1 MPSQPAPGHP
11 TSSRKLTD
19 LASLRFLPDEWELL
33 TSLPA
38 QVVIAAT
45 AVAADGEVS
54 AHDRGARE
62 LAPRAHDA
70 RQTVAEGLA
79 GLDAIAAGRAFDS
92 DLVRAVVAAIY
103 AENDGRSPGSGR
115 PQPAAFDG
123 TDPIR
128 QPEAAGPAAHEHR
141 RPAEVLASCR
151 SVATVLNA
159 RADPAD
165 SAAYRQW
172 LQSIA
177 ARVCEAASSGG
188 LLGLGGDLL
197 SDAEREF
204 LDELGGALGLT

>member
-11 TSSRKLTD
+11 TSSRKLAD
-19 LASLRFLPDEWELL
+19 LASINFLPAEWELL
-33 TSLPA
+33 TRLPA
-38 QVVIAAT
+38 RVVIAAT

-54 AHDRGARE
+54 AQDRGARG
-62 LAPRAHDA
+62 LASRAPDA

-103 AENDGRSPGSGR
+103 AENDGRSPDSGR
-115 PQPAAFDG
+115 PQLAAFDG
-123 TDPIR
+123 VDPIR
-128 QPEAAGPAAHEHR
+128 QAAAPVAQEDR
-141 RPAEVLASCR
+141 RPAEVLVSCR
-151 SVATVLNA
+151 SVTAVLNA

-188 LLGLGGDLL
+188 LLGPGGDLL
-197 SDAEREF
+197 SDPEREF
-204 LDELGGALGLT
+204 LDELGSALGLT

>member
-19 LASLRFLPDEWELL
+19 LASLNFLPDEWELL

-45 AVAADGEVS
+45 SVADGKFSV
-54 AHDRGARE
+54 HDRGARE
-62 LAPRAHDA
+62 LTARVHDA

-103 AENDGRSPGSGR
+103 AENDGRSAGSGR
-115 PQPAAFDG
+115 SHLAAFDG
-123 TDPIR
+123 VDPVR
-128 QPEAAGPAAHEHR
+128 QARAATPAAQAHR
-141 RPAEVLASCR
+141 RPAGVLASCR
-151 SVATVLNA
+151 SVTAVLST

-204 LDELGGALGLT
+204 LDELGSALGLT

>member
-19 LASLRFLPDEWELL
+19 LASLNFLPGEWEVL
-33 TSLPA
+33 TGLPA

-45 AVAADGEVS
+45 AVADGEFS
-54 AHDRGARE
+54 LHDHGVRE
-62 LAPRAHDA
+62 LTPRVHDA

-103 AENDGRSPGSGR
+103 AENDGRSTGDGR
-115 PQPAAFDG
+115 SHLAAFDG
-123 TDPIR
+123 VDPIR
-128 QPEAAGPAAHEHR
+128 QARAAAPAAHDHR

-151 SVATVLNA
+151 SVTAVLSA

-177 ARVCEAASSGG
+177 ARVCEAASSGE

-204 LDELGGALGLT
+204 LDELGSALGLT

>member
-19 LASLRFLPDEWELL
+19 LASLSFLPSEWELL
-33 TSLPA
+33 IRLPA

-45 AVAADGEVS
+45 SMEADS
-54 AHDRGARE
+54 AG
-62 LAPRAHDA
+62 
-70 RQTVAEGLA
+70 QTVAEGLA

-103 AENDGRSPGSGR
+103 AENDGRSRDSGHL
-115 PQPAAFDG
+115 AAFDG
-123 TDPIR
+123 VDPIR
-128 QPEAAGPAAHEHR
+128 QAAAPAVQDNRRPAEAAALAAQENGR
-141 RPAEVLASCR
+141 AAEVLASCR
-151 SVATVLNA
+151 SVTAVLSA

-172 LQSIA
+172 LQFIA
-177 ARVCEAASSGG
+177 ARVCEAASSDG

-197 SDAEREF
+197 GDTEREF
-204 LDELGGALGLT
+204 LAELGSALGLT